1 MVMRWWIG
9 ERDWVDEVVGG
20 IEIELE
26 LEEDEEEDML
36 QGRCFIK
43 GLREL

>member
-1 MVMRWWIG
+1 MVMRWWIDQ
-9 ERDWVDEVVGG
+9 RDWVDEVMGG

-36 QGRCFIK
+36 
-43 GLREL
+43 